1 MFLKSSKL
9 TFPRTHTHN
18 PGAVNAAIKQKQTYY
33 SHVQIEFGDNL
44 LCTHVVPSRPMPAAR
59 GNRTRA
65 SLISHEIAIGREY
78 GRVTCG
84 RPAAAECDLRGNI
97 THDGRMRRGRR
108 HDNGMTGTDCPSST
122 PWLRSFPRL
131 RRLSPCRHVAQ

>member
-9 TFPRTHTHN
+9 TFPRTHAHN

-44 LCTHVVPSRPMPAAR
+44 LCTHVVPSRQMPAAR

-84 RPAAAECDLRGNI
+84 RPAAAECARATYEVILHTTDECGAG
-97 THDGRMRRGRR
+97 D
-108 HDNGMTGTDCPSST
+108 DMTTG
-122 PWLRSFPRL
+122 
-131 RRLSPCRHVAQ
+131 